1 MSLYVICS
9 LIICLISTFLVVHP
23 KYEDGLVGR
32 VALLCLSFS
41 CAVVLGEFVDGVE
54 YEVNPTTLSIQLGLS
69 VFLLRH
75 VYRFNKWANSGS
87 FDWRKNE
94 KDTPS
99 NDVVCPLLLG
109 GSKTKSRRKPHDNA
123 KSSRSRILQEQR

>member
-1 MSLYVICS
+1 MNLYVICS

-75 VYRFNKWANSGS
+75 VYRFNKWANGNTS

-109 GSKTKSRRKPHDNA
+109 GSKTKSRRKRNPDVLKA
-123 KSSRSRILQEQR
+123 RG